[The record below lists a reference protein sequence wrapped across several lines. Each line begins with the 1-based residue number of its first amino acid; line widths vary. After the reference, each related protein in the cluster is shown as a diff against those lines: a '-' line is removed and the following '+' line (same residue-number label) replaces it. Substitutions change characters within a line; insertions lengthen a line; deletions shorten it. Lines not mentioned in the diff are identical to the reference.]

1 MRTRN
6 ILLITIVIGLCLF
19 VRLGCLS
26 YKIDKL
32 ETTNSLLQVEKQEF
46 KKVVNTQGDTILKQK
61 AVIVKDKEQLK
72 TFTDSI
78 FKLKQEIKNVITYY
92 REITTITWDTVYI
105 PYVDTQYI
113 PNPLLQTGDTI
124 TKELKAYIN
133 NSIQVPNSFYKD
145 SLLFTIKGQVT
156 KEGVRI
162 DSLNIPDT
170 FNLRIVET
178 KGKLFKPS
186 FVEFQSF
193 HSNKL
198 VKVTG
203 ANSILYKLPRKT
215 FWQVVLDKLIWIGVG
230 IGLST
235 LK

>member
-1 MRTRN
+1 M
-6 ILLITIVIGLCLF
+6 
-19 VRLGCLS
+19 
-26 YKIDKL
+26 
-32 ETTNSLLQVEKQEF
+32 
-46 KKVVNTQGDTILKQK
+46 
-61 AVIVKDKEQLK
+61 
-72 TFTDSI
+72 
-78 FKLKQEIKNVITYY
+78 
-92 REITTITWDTVYI
+92 
-105 PYVDTQYI
+105 
-113 PNPLLQTGDTI
+113 
-124 TKELKAYIN
+124 
-133 NSIQVPNSFYKD
+133 
-145 SLLFTIKGQVT
+145 
-156 KEGVRI
+156 RI